1 MRKWAVAATA
11 FAFFA
16 TMVGTTLP
24 TALYSIYAVDLSFS
38 SLTVTVLFAVYAFG
52 VVAALLMF
60 GRLSDQIGRRPVLLI
75 ALACA
80 ALSSILFILPPSLCL
95 LVVAR
100 VVSGVSAGFMSGAG
114 TAAVIDLFPLARRA
128 SGGMLAVAA
137 NAGGLATGNLLGGV
151 LASVSSAALVT
162 PYVMHLG
169 LSVIAVIGL
178 CALTPRPERH
188 GPVNLGM
195 QPLRVPG
202 EIRGAFVRAV
212 LAGGAGF
219 AVCGVLT
226 SVTALF
232 LADDLRIDA
241 HWVPGLIVFLV
252 FATMALGQ
260 LAAGRIAAERALLIG
275 CAGLVGATLLVLAS
289 LGWTLL
295 WPLVVAS
302 IVLGLACGFCV
313 NAGLSLTVEEVPHH
327 TRGEVS
333 SAYFASLYVL
343 LALPAIGVG
352 LLATVV
358 TLRQAGM
365 IFAMVVA
372 VLAAIIGGVQAR
384 RLG

>member
-1 MRKWAVAATA
+1 MAATA

-24 TALYSIYAVDLSFS
+24 TALYSIYAVDLAIS
-38 SLTVTVLFAVYAFG
+38 SLTVTVLFAVYACG
-52 VVAALLMF
+52 VVAALLLF

-75 ALACA
+75 ALLCA
-80 ALSSILFILPPSLCL
+80 ALSSILFMLPPSLWL

-100 VVSGVSAGFMSGAG
+100 VISGVSAGFMSGAG
-114 TAAVIDLFPLARRA
+114 TAAVIDLFPPARRA

-137 NAGGLATGNLLGGV
+137 NAGGLAMGNLLGGV

-162 PYVMHLG
+162 PYAMHLG
-169 LSVIAVIGL
+169 LSVIAVVGL
-178 CALTPRPERH
+178 SALTPRPERH
-188 GPVNLGM
+188 GPVSLRV
-195 QPLRVPG
+195 QRLRVPG
-202 EIRGAFVRAV
+202 HIRGAFIRAV

-232 LADDLRIDA
+232 LAEDLHIAA

-252 FATMALGQ
+252 FAMMALGQ
-260 LAAGRIAAERALLIG
+260 LAAGRIAAERALLAG
-275 CAGLVGATLLVLAS
+275 CVGLVGSALLLLLS
-289 LGWTLL
+289 LGSTVL
-295 WPLVVAS
+295 WPLIIAS
-302 IVLGLACGFCV
+302 VVLGLASGFCV
-313 NAGLSLTVEEVPHH
+313 NAGLALTVEQVPHH

-352 LLATVV
+352 LLATTV

-365 IFAMVVA
+365 IFAVVVA
-372 VLAAIIGGVQAR
+372 VLAAIIGGVQAQ
-384 RLG
+384 RLR